1 MPPSRR
7 ALLSAATAAATALAG
22 CSATGTTE
30 RDSANERPSPDGGG
44 GRDPPPYA
52 YLRRDEPDPVAW
64 FEDEDGGDRSVH
76 PDRLVL
82 DAADRAESVT
92 YADVDGARA
101 VREFVAGTDFETATV
116 VVDQRAVEACYR
128 LELCSARWSATEVDF
143 DYSRVALAY
152 DVSCEADAKAT
163 EARFLRIPDAL
174 DRDSLRSFSSRIGR
188 GGCAERHDP
197 VAGSDIPGHAGTDGT
212 TTDGRVRSAGFR
224 GDGRVRSAGFRG
236 DGRVQSVAPTEVW
249 SL

>member
-30 RDSANERPSPDGGG
+30 RHSANERPSPDGGG

-52 YLRRDEPDPVAW
+52 YLRRDEPDPLAW
-64 FEDEDGGDRSVH
+64 FEDEDGGGGDRSVH

-92 YADVDGARA
+92 YADVDGAGA
-101 VREFVAGTDFETATV
+101 VREFVTGTDFETETV

-163 EARFLRIPDAL
+163 EARFLRIPEAL

-188 GGCAERHDP
+188 GGCADRHDP

-212 TTDGRVRSAGFR
+212 TTDGRVQPAGSTY
-224 GDGRVRSAGFRG
+224 DGRVRSAG
-236 DGRVQSVAPTEVW
+236 STEVW
-249 SL
+249 SR